1 MAERITQAIV
11 LAAGEGQRL
20 KPFTTLMPKVMLPIA
35 GKPILQYV
43 IEALAE
49 NGIRRIILVVGY
61 RKEQVQDYFES
72 GQNYGVEI
80 EYVLQPQQLG
90 VGHAIKQVKD
100 YADERFLVA
109 MGDNIIDPDTIEPLA
124 LMDSDALLVK
134 PLEDSSRYKAVI
146 VNDHFVSDIVVPPS
160 EQASGLVDIGIYN
173 FGRELFNFMGQEVRL
188 TPMIRN
194 MIASGH
200 RILAMS
206 TDGFWQDAVYPWD
219 LIKLNDSRLSEIE
232 PSIGGTI
239 EESVSIKDPVVV
251 GNGTIIRSNCY
262 IVGPVSIGE
271 NCEIGPNV
279 CIFPSTSIGNGV
291 LVSPF
296 TILRNDSIGN
306 NVSIGPCSNINNS
319 IVAAGTNIGSHFG
332 ARSSDCHVR
341 IENEYYATEM
351 GAIIGNYCRIGDNTI
366 IEPGVIVGNNC
377 SIDPLKLIGKN
388 LPDNCQVI

>member
-109 MGDNIIDPDTIEPLA
+109 MGDNIIDPDTIAQLVM
-124 LMDSDALLVK
+124 MDSDALLVK

-146 VNDHFVSDIVVPPS
+146 VNDHLVSDIVVPPS

-173 FGRELFNFMGQEVRL
+173 FGRQLFNFMGQEVRL
-188 TPMIRN
+188 TPVLRKMIS
-194 MIASGH
+194 SGH

-219 LIKLNDSRLSEIE
+219 LIKLNDSRLSAIE

-239 EESVSIKDPVVV
+239 EENVSIKDPVMV

-279 CIFPSTSIGNGV
+279 CIFPSTSIGSGV

-332 ARSSDCHVR
+332 ARSSECHVR

-351 GAIIGNYCRIGDNTI
+351 GAIIGNYCTIGDNTI